1 MGNFFV
7 IDNLSCGYENK
18 FKISEISISV
28 SQGNFL
34 GIIGPNGSGKTTLF
48 RAITGDLK
56 IESGTIRLNGK
67 NLKKFSQKER
77 AQNIAIVTQDIE
89 SPDITVEDYVLMGR
103 LPFHKGYQFFESK
116 EDVRISEKYMTMTAV
131 HKMKNKYLSQLS
143 GGERQMV
150 AITRALVQEPKLLL
164 LDEPTS
170 HLDIALQIQIL
181 NLVQQLN
188 AELGLTV
195 MMIIHDLNLA
205 GEYCD
210 ELIMMSNGKIK
221 DKGSPEKVL
230 TYSNIEDV
238 YGTVVFT
245 QPNPLSGRPAIFL
258 VSNRILNSIKNTLSA
273 NNT

>member
-1 MGNFFV
+1 MGDFFV
-7 IDNLSCGYENK
+7 IDNISCGYGNK

-28 SQGNFL
+28 NQGNFL

-56 IESGTIRLNGK
+56 IENGSIKLNGK

-116 EDVRISEKYMTMTAV
+116 EDVRVAEKYMTMTAV
-131 HKMKNKYLSQLS
+131 NKMKNKYLSQLS

-195 MMIIHDLNLA
+195 LMIIHDLNLA

-221 DKGSPEKVL
+221 DIGSPEKVL

-245 QPNPLSGRPAIFL
+245 QPNPLSGRPSIFL
-258 VSNRILNSIKNTLSA
+258 VSKRILNSI
-273 NNT
+273 NNTK

>member
-1 MGNFFV
+1 MDNFFV
-7 IDNLSCGYENK
+7 IDNISCGYGNK
-18 FKISEISISV
+18 FKIFEISISV
-28 SQGNFL
+28 NQGNFL

-116 EDVRISEKYMTMTAV
+116 EDMRIAEKYMTMTAV
-131 HKMKNKYLSQLS
+131 HKMKSKYLSQLS

-170 HLDIALQIQIL
+170 HLDIALQVQIL

-188 AELGLTV
+188 TELGLTV

-210 ELIMMSNGKIK
+210 ELIMMSSGKIK
-221 DKGSPEKVL
+221 DKGSPENVL

-258 VSNRILNSIKNTLSA
+258 VSNRILNSINSIK
-273 NNT
+273 

>member
-1 MGNFFV
+1 MNFLE
-7 IDNLSCGYENK
+7 IENMSCGYEKK
-18 FKISEISISV
+18 FLVSDIDISIAKGSFV
-28 SQGNFL
+28 

-48 RAITGDLK
+48 RGISGDLK
-56 IESGTIRLNGK
+56 LKSGKISLNNK
-67 NLKKFSQKER
+67 NLKYFSHKER
-77 AQNIAIVTQDIE
+77 ARNLAIVTQDIE

-103 LPFHKGYQFFESK
+103 LPYHKGFQFFENEK
-116 EDVRISEKYMTMTAV
+116 DIEIAEKYMKLTGVSHMRD
-131 HKMKNKYLSQLS
+131 KFLSQLS

-150 AITRALVQEPKLLL
+150 AITKALVQEPELLL

-188 AELGLTV
+188 DELGLTV

-210 ELIMMSNGKIK
+210 ELILMNKGKIK
-221 DKGSPEKVL
+221 EKGLPEYVL
-230 TYSNIEDV
+230 TYSNIEEV

-258 VSNRILNSIKNTLSA
+258 VSKRILNSINKER
-273 NNT
+273 

>member
-1 MGNFFV
+1 MGDFFV
-7 IDNLSCGYENK
+7 IDNISCGYGNK

-28 SQGNFL
+28 NQGNFL

-56 IESGTIRLNGK
+56 IESGSIKLNGK

-116 EDVRISEKYMTMTAV
+116 EDVRVAEKYMTMTAV
-131 HKMKNKYLSQLS
+131 NKMKNKYLSQLS

-195 MMIIHDLNLA
+195 LMIIHDLNLA

-221 DKGSPEKVL
+221 DIGSPEKVL

-245 QPNPLSGRPAIFL
+245 QPNPLSGRPSIFL
-258 VSNRILNSIKNTLSA
+258 VSKRILNSI
-273 NNT
+273 NNTK

>member
-1 MGNFFV
+1 
-7 IDNLSCGYENK
+7 
-18 FKISEISISV
+18 
-28 SQGNFL
+28 
-34 GIIGPNGSGKTTLF
+34 
-48 RAITGDLK
+48 
-56 IESGTIRLNGK
+56 
-67 NLKKFSQKER
+67 
-77 AQNIAIVTQDIE
+77 
-89 SPDITVEDYVLMGR
+89 
-103 LPFHKGYQFFESK
+103 
-116 EDVRISEKYMTMTAV
+116 
-131 HKMKNKYLSQLS
+131 
-143 GGERQMV
+143 
-150 AITRALVQEPKLLL
+150 L

-195 MMIIHDLNLA
+195 LMIIHDLNLA

-258 VSNRILNSIKNTLSA
+258 VSKRILNSI
-273 NNT
+273 NNTK